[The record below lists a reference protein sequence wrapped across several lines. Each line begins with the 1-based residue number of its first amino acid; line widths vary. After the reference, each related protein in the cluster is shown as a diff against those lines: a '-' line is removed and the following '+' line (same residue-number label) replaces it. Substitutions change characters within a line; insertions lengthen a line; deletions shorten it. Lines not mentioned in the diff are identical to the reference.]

1 MDNTSLKATTDR
13 SDILCKIEVFKSCL
27 EVMKTMSL
35 LTPTSE
41 PSICIPR
48 VFSNIDKT
56 LVKSVFE
63 QLFGPGCIE
72 RIDMIQKTTGRSEKF
87 QRVFVHFKYWP
98 VTRRN
103 QSVRQRLIDGHQL
116 KIVYD
121 DPWFWKCSASRI
133 PKPQGKATI
142 PYIDGVC
149 ETDDPAGKK
158 IEDGE
163 ENDKRGD
170 DKRGDDKRGDDNRDN
185 KRGDDNR
192 DNKRGDDN
200 RGDDNRGD
208 DNRDKRG
215 DDGETRWRHVNK
227 TRGKKNRRRE
237 NVAGKPLRKVLAPAI
252 RETD

>member
-1 MDNTSLKATTDR
+1 MDNTSLKATTGG

-56 LVKSVFE
+56 LVKGVFE
-63 QLFGPGCIE
+63 QLFGPGCID

-103 QSVRQRLIDGHQL
+103 QKVRQRLIDGHQL

-121 DPWFWKCSASRI
+121 DPWFWKCSASRV
-133 PKPQGKATI
+133 PKPQGKATT

-163 ENDKRGD
+163 ENDKGD
-170 DKRGDDKRGDDNRDN
+170 DK
-185 KRGDDNR
+185 
-192 DNKRGDDN
+192 GDDN
-200 RGDDNRGD
+200 RGYDNRGGKGDDNRGY
-208 DNRDKRG
+208 DNRGYDNRGYDNRGYDNRGGKG
-215 DDGETRWRHVNK
+215 DDGETRWRQVNK
-227 TRGKKNRRRE
+227 TRGKKNRRSE
-237 NVAGKPLRKVLAPAI
+237 NSAGKPLRKVLAPAI

>member
-133 PKPQGKATI
+133 PKPQGKVTT

-149 ETDDPAGKK
+149 DTNDPTGKK

-163 ENDKRGD
+163 ENDK
-170 DKRGDDKRGDDNRDN
+170 GDDNRSDN
-185 KRGDDNR
+185 RGD
-192 DNKRGDDN
+192 KGDDN
-200 RGDDNRGD
+200 RGDKGDNKGNDNRGD
-208 DNRDKRG
+208 KGNDNRGDKG
-215 DDGETRWRHVNK
+215 DDGETRWRQVNK
-227 TRGKKNRRRE
+227 TRGKKNRRSE
-237 NVAGKPLRKVLAPAI
+237 NSAGKPLRKVLAPAI